1 MNSLNY
7 KEKIFNLAFQE
18 YFPPFFSYTWTSPE
32 YYKMMKK
39 TFGYLYDSIEYYTN
53 GGHMMKYIEQ
63 NLDEKLHTWL
73 DRINKEPELIEKY
86 EELYQSELKFLQ
98 AKIKKLQDESF
109 SDYSNERIVQTI
121 KEIFFLVQKTNP
133 FSNCFFLASQILEKD
148 IRERWK
154 NYSTF
159 EVDAFMSVLTRPLH
173 PREYDIFKQT
183 LKKILDQNPE
193 LKNIKAHRILPSEM
207 KVLKQLA
214 KEFYWLTSF
223 SLEPRTPESFIED
236 LRNFKYDVA
245 TEDIVLPNNITSA
258 EQRFLQLT
266 TYVKDQQSTYVIPWY
281 WFTMRNLWN
290 EIIKRVGLN
299 SVEDFW
305 MFTHDELVAYLKDK
319 KIVDPQDV
327 QIRKE
332 AMIMIIENGKLI
344 VEYGDK
350 AKKIFED
357 TKVQEIDYGLI
368 KEVKG
373 QIAYPGKIRGS
384 TNVILNKNQF
394 TKFSKG
400 EILVAPY
407 TAPEYVPL
415 MKKAI
420 AIITDLGGI
429 TSHAAIVSRE
439 LGIPCIVGTRNATRV
454 FKDGDIVEVD
464 AEKGIVRK
472 L

>member
-1 MNSLNY
+1 M
-7 KEKIFNLAFQE
+7 
-18 YFPPFFSYTWTSPE
+18 P
-32 YYKMMKK
+32 
-39 TFGYLYDSIEYYTN
+39 
-53 GGHMMKYIEQ
+53 
-63 NLDEKLHTWL
+63 
-73 DRINKEPELIEKY
+73 
-86 EELYQSELKFLQ
+86 
-98 AKIKKLQDESF
+98 
-109 SDYSNERIVQTI
+109 
-121 KEIFFLVQKTNP
+121 
-133 FSNCFFLASQILEKD
+133 
-148 IRERWK
+148 
-154 NYSTF
+154 
-159 EVDAFMSVLTRPLH
+159 VLTRPLH